1 MATLYAVTVYDNNPA
16 GRLHKLLF
24 EFATKSRN
32 QTIGACWASILGMTE
47 TPTSDL
53 LTRIGQIYNLPTEI
67 GAEMAMLDSSVEYD
81 ADMAMRWRDQVTAAF
96 GISLFSG
103 KVTNEIVPYFGERT
117 LDSLENCSWILN
129 RYRPQP
135 AISESEV
142 ERISQLIKELQE
154 EIRSGESLDPELSAF
169 LLYHSHLM
177 ARALGDVSIT
187 GNAALEA
194 AYDQAV
200 GAVIRRKDLLVHAQE
215 SAEKKSV
222 WGKWF
227 DTLMAVAAA
236 LQIASSALMLPG
248 QIRQELEG
256 PAPQP
261 PAVVKVIELPGPSGS
276 SAAANSDRPSND
288 ATHHDVGGQK
298 TERPRPS

>member
-1 MATLYAVTVYDNNPA
+1 MTVYYNNPA

-24 EFATKSRN
+24 EFATKARN

-47 TPTSDL
+47 TPTADL
-53 LTRIGQIYNLPTEI
+53 LVRVGQIYNLPAEI
-67 GAEMAMLDSSVEYD
+67 AIEMAMLDRSVEYD

-117 LDSLENCSWILN
+117 LDSLENCSWIL
-129 RYRPQP
+129 YKHRPQP
-135 AISESEV
+135 VISESEV
-142 ERISQLIKELQE
+142 ERILQLIKELQE
-154 EIRSGESLDPELSAF
+154 EVRSGESLDPDLCAF
-169 LLYHSHLM
+169 LLYHAHLM
-177 ARALGDVSIT
+177 ARALGDVRIT

-200 GAVIRRKDLLVHAQE
+200 GAAIRRTDLLVHAQE
-215 SAEKKSV
+215 SKEKKSV

-236 LQIASSALMLPG
+236 LQIATSALMLPG

-261 PAVVKVIELPGPSGS
+261 PVVVKVIESPGPASS
-276 SAAANSDRPSND
+276 SATANSDQPSNG
-288 ATHHDVGGQK
+288 AAHHDVGEQK
-298 TERPRPS
+298 TERPRTS